1 MHHRRLNRLH
11 ANGRPAARSASGK
24 DRVQFFRETGVG
36 FCDIILVSALKLYA
50 GPLERP
56 RLNGGLLPRVALSL
70 RAQMIG
76 IMRRR
81 CLPCVHEVGR
91 MGGRRE
97 HGRCGT
103 EEKAFHAEISWL
115 SARCCGRSKTS
126 S

>member
-1 MHHRRLNRLH
+1 MNAPLNAPLNAALPIGQLLLEARLIGADQLRVALHEQQRR
-11 ANGRPAARSASGK
+11 K
-24 DRVQFFRETGVG
+24 
-36 FCDIILVSALKLYA
+36 
-50 GPLERP
+50 RP

-70 RAQMIG
+70 RAQMNG

-81 CLPCVHEVGR
+81 CLPCFHEVGR

>member
-1 MHHRRLNRLH
+1 MLGFEDEALVLTALPHGE
-11 ANGRPAARSASGK
+11 NGAVVRFLAM
-24 DRVQFFRETGVG
+24 Q
-36 FCDIILVSALKLYA
+36 
-50 GPLERP
+50 
-56 RLNGGLLPRVALSL
+56 GGLRAGYVPGARGKARRALLHPGNRVALSL

-81 CLPCVHEVGR
+81 CLPCLHEVGR